1 MALTPP
7 VTVTEFKA
15 EFSREFVYGVGLDSV
30 RDADLNRAF
39 VDALSVYNPCLWD
52 SNSAKPAFM
61 YAAAHFLV
69 LNIQTAGGVGCGPT
83 NIGLLNVADGVITS
97 KTAGPLTVSYTEPP
111 EFVKRSMS
119 LLPFWK
125 TTFGQM
131 YVQMLGPR
139 LIGNVVTVLGEVDP
153 QVQPDTGIQH

>member
-1 MALTPP
+1 M
-7 VTVTEFKA
+7 
-15 EFSREFVYGVGLDSV
+15 
-30 RDADLNRAF
+30 
-39 VDALSVYNPCLWD
+39 
-52 SNSAKPAFM
+52 
-61 YAAAHFLV
+61 
-69 LNIQTAGGVGCGPT
+69 
-83 NIGLLNVADGVITS
+83 ADGVITS